1 MTLLMK
7 ASVTQVAMIILLT
20 IIMILLLLIII
31 IIWMR
36 MIMVKTLTVIRTI
49 LITMT
54 YPTPTLPSQELRSL
68 AVAGDIDSLAM
79 GKRGAASM
87 HHIIIYSM

>member
-1 MTLLMK
+1 MLLK
-7 ASVTQVAMIILLT
+7 ASVTQVAVLLIIIL
-20 IIMILLLLIII
+20 LLLLIII
-31 IIWMR
+31 IIMIR